1 MSRIDVLVA
10 VADTSAAVT
19 ITMHGYACPI
29 GRSGFCAVARLTLD
43 IVVMAEETAVD
54 TPGNS

>member
-1 MSRIDVLVA
+1 

-43 IVVMAEETAVD
+43 VVVMAEETAVD